1 MYNGAFSCKN
11 LRSNLKKEAHFVNSN
26 EYLGVGTHRL
36 VLYFD
41 HDLPI
46 VIEFINDNGEDKVI
60 ANNF

>member
-1 MYNGAFSCKN
+1 M
-11 LRSNLKKEAHFVNSN
+11 KKEAHFVNSN